1 MSDWESKFL
10 YLQVMQQG
18 TLANLCKSAEC
29 RLVIMLPFR
38 SHFVR
43 EKSGERD
50 GGEPG
55 RGGGGEGG
63 VEEGKR

>member
-1 MSDWESKFL
+1 
-10 YLQVMQQG
+10 MQISR
-18 TLANLCKSAEC
+18 CH
-29 RLVIMLPFR
+29 LVIMLPFR

-50 GGEPG
+50 RGEPG
-55 RGGGGEGG
+55 RGGGRGEGG